1 MKVLNAEVE
10 EDGKEEEEE
19 EKNDNIEVWAKA
31 LNTEKMLREEL
42 ALHKRL
48 PKDVKNTRSLIN
60 LIKLLLRLK
69 KLFGARSS
77 AIRILRALLAF
88 KAASRGEN

>member
-31 LNTEKMLREEL
+31 LNTEKMLRE
-42 ALHKRL
+42 
-48 PKDVKNTRSLIN
+48 D
-60 LIKLLLRLK
+60 
-69 KLFGARSS
+69 
-77 AIRILRALLAF
+77 
-88 KAASRGEN
+88 

>member
-1 MKVLNAEVE
+1 MRAQKEAEDGKVE
-10 EDGKEEEEE
+10 EDDDDEA
-19 EKNDNIEVWAKA
+19 EVWTKA

-48 PKDVKNTRSLIN
+48 PRDVQKTRSLIN

-69 KLFGARSS
+69 KLYSARSC
-77 AIRILRALLAF
+77 AIKILRALTTF
-88 KAASRGEN
+88 RGQTRCGIE